1 MSSHFYYGVYLPS
14 IGRKVYFKELTI
26 RQLKAIIKTIL
37 NADDV
42 ALSICFNDVIKD
54 NCKEDIS
61 ALALTSIDRFIILV
75 NMRIIS
81 IGATQKVQV
90 TCEETKK
97 QFSYTIDYNKITDQ
111 LESINLDGNI
121 VKEYGPI
128 TIEYG
133 IPLASRHYQIPNDI
147 SRYDV
152 VAKAIRRVKIQHTEF
167 GLADLDFYSLTQLI
181 EKLPK
186 NVSEDILLYLE
197 TQENKINQV
206 KYILVTN
213 PYTEKVIEQS
223 MSLND
228 NVIMKILTLA
238 FKEDLHTLYKSI
250 YYMVHALHFDPNYV
264 EELTVNEKQL
274 HWTFYLADQKEKQK
288 DSKQTTPGLPVKDS
302 TNVFMDEMNR

>member
-14 IGRKVYFKELTI
+14 IQRKVYFKELTI
-26 RQLKAIIKTIL
+26 RQLKAVIKTIL
-37 NADDV
+37 NGDDV

-54 NCKEDIS
+54 NCKEDTS
-61 ALALTSIDRFIILV
+61 KLALTNIDRFIILL

-81 IGATQKVQV
+81 IGSSQKVQV
-90 TCEETKK
+90 TCDETKK
-97 QFSYTIDYNKITDQ
+97 QFSYTIDYNNITDQ
-111 LESINLDGNI
+111 LESINLASNI
-121 VKEYGPI
+121 TREYGSV

-133 IPLASRHYQIPNDI
+133 IPLASRVYQIPEDI

-152 VAKAIRRVKIQHTEF
+152 ITKSIRRLKIGENEYN
-167 GLADLDFYSLTQLI
+167 LSDLDFYSLTRII
-181 EKLPK
+181 ESLPK

-213 PYTEKVIEQS
+213 PYTEKLIEQS

-228 NVIMKILTLA
+228 NILMKILKLA
-238 FKEDLHTLYKSI
+238 YKEDLHTLYKSI
-250 YYMVHALHFDPNYV
+250 YYMVHALHFDPSYV

-288 DSKQTTPGLPVKDS
+288 DSKQSSPGLPAKD
-302 TNVFMDEMNR
+302 NVFLDEFPR